1 MQSSWEIVK
10 DASETIKRLWRNEF
24 YGNIKESMP
33 SSKTDSVAFEW
44 FVVLFLAITLAG
56 YCSIYSLS
64 IIIFAFVSMI
74 FVFILETVDSCIN
87 AVKKIKGETE
97 RNDD

>member
-1 MQSSWEIVK
+1 MQNSWEIVK
-10 DASETIKRLWRNEF
+10 DTSETIKRLWINEF

-44 FVVLFLAITLAG
+44 FVVLFLAISLAG

-64 IIIFAFVSMI
+64 IITFAFVSVI
-74 FVFILETVDSCIN
+74 FVFILEAVDFCIN

-97 RNDD
+97 RK

>member
-10 DASETIKRLWRNEF
+10 NASETIKRLWKNEF

-44 FVVLFLAITLAG
+44 FVVLFLTITLAG

-64 IIIFAFVSMI
+64 IITFAFASAL
-74 FVFILETVDSCIN
+74 FVFILEAVDFCI
-87 AVKKIKGETE
+87 KKIKREVE

>member
-10 DASETIKRLWRNEF
+10 DTSETIKRLWINEF

-44 FVVLFLAITLAG
+44 FVVIFLAISLAG
-56 YCSIYSLS
+56 FCSIYSLS
-64 IIIFAFVSMI
+64 IITFAFVSVL
-74 FVFILETVDSCIN
+74 FVFILEAVDFCIN

-97 RNDD
+97 RK

>member
-1 MQSSWEIVK
+1 MQSSLEIVK
-10 DASETIKRLWRNEF
+10 DTSETIKRLWINEF

-44 FVVLFLAITLAG
+44 FVVIFLAISLAG

-64 IIIFAFVSMI
+64 IITFAFVSVL
-74 FVFILETVDSCIN
+74 FVFILEAVDFCIN

-97 RNDD
+97 RK

>member
-10 DASETIKRLWRNEF
+10 DASETVKRLWRNEF
-24 YGNIKESMP
+24 YWNIKESMP

-44 FVVLFLAITLAG
+44 FIVLFLTITLAG

-64 IIIFAFVSMI
+64 IIIFAFVSVI

>member
-1 MQSSWEIVK
+1 MQSSWEIIK
-10 DASETIKRLWRNEF
+10 DTSETIKRLWRNEF

-44 FVVLFLAITLAG
+44 FVVFFLAISLAG

-64 IIIFAFVSMI
+64 IITFAFVSVL
-74 FVFILETVDSCIN
+74 FVFILEAVDFCIN
-87 AVKKIKGETE
+87 TVKKIKGETG
-97 RNDD
+97 RK